1 MVFFLAF
8 PALISWGAAAIV
20 TLRLH
25 MCKRIKDF
33 FSPAIYGLQGANFFK
48 LHTQDKIRKPT
59 RGFSVSQI
67 PKAILVIVLLL
78 WGQLK

>member
-1 MVFFLAF
+1 MGARLAENTTYNSTIRRKMMVFFLAF

-33 FSPAIYGLQGANFFK
+33 FLLQFMDCRAPISSSYT
-48 LHTQDKIRKPT
+48 LKIK
-59 RGFSVSQI
+59 
-67 PKAILVIVLLL
+67 
-78 WGQLK
+78 